1 MAKYLLIESRDP
13 YQYAETGA
21 FYQVA
26 ADLAAA
32 GNEVTFFLVQNGVFP
47 ARQGASNSPVAQLH
61 SKAPCVNV
69 VADGFSLQ
77 ERAIVGDRLA
87 EGVKVAP
94 IDDLVDLLAEPDVK
108 AIWH

>member
-1 MAKYLLIESRDP
+1 MAEYLLIESRDP

-26 ADLAAA
+26 ADLATA
-32 GNEVTFFLVQNGVFP
+32 GNEVTFFLVQNGVLP
-47 ARQGASNSPVAQLH
+47 ARQGASSSPVAQLR
-61 SKAPCVNV
+61 SLAPSVNV

-77 ERAIVGDRLA
+77 ERAFTSGRLA
-87 EGVKVAP
+87 ECVKAAP
-94 IDDLVDLLAEPDVK
+94 IDDLVDLLVEPDVK